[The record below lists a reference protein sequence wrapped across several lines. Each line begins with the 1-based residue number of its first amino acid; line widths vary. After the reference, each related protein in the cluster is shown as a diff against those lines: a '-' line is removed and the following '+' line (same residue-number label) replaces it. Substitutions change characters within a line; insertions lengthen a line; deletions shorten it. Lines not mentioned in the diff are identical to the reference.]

1 MMVLNKSETIK
12 ELEAAYVK
20 FAKQSNEFYAL
31 ESELRSKIQNA
42 SSSEEAALLREE
54 SDRTYLKREALSKEI
69 RYILDQLIY
78 LKYCSPNLKYFDLPL
93 DEKVI

>member
-20 FAKQSNEFYAL
+20 FAKQSKEFYAL

-42 SSSEEAALLREE
+42 SSSEEAALL
-54 SDRTYLKREALSKEI
+54 REALSKEI

-78 LKYCSPNLKYFDLPL
+78 LKYCSPNLKYFDLLL
-93 DEKVI
+93 DGKVI